1 MSSAADVIFYGGSII
16 TMNEKNPFVE
26 ALAVTGNLITA
37 VGKLDEVFALA
48 GETTKLI
55 YLNQKALLPGFIEPH
70 THAVLSVRFNA
81 AFTNIGGYDY
91 HTYDEVNQ
99 KMKATICEL
108 GKETSPLPWALFF
121 GWDPELIPSLP
132 LLSADFLDKEF
143 SSEVPVVVVGQS
155 GHVAWVNRKAFEVGY
170 HLRF

>member
-1 MSSAADVIFYGGSII
+1 MVVVLSLW
-16 TMNEKNPFVE
+16 MQKNPSAE
-26 ALAVTGNLITA
+26 ALAVTGNIITA

-81 AFTNIGGYDY
+81 AFTNISGYDY
-91 HTYDEVNQ
+91 HTYDEVNR